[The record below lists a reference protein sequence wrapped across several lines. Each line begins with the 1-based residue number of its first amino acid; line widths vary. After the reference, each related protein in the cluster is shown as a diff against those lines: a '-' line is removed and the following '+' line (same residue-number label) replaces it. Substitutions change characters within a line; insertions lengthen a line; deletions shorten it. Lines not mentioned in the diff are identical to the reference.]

1 MFKRKPCKPHKTFAS
16 RVNDALLLTFLFA
29 YLTIGPILL
38 VAALA

>member
-1 MFKRKPCKPHKTFAS
+1 MFKARPNKKPKSFAH
-16 RVNDALLLTFLFA
+16 RVNDTLLLIFLFA